1 MSLIQCD
8 SQCSYQ
14 VDGYCTLEKPDII
27 RNGDSTK
34 GCPHML
40 PISETKSGKK

>member
-14 VDGYCTLEKPDII
+14 IDGYCTLEKPDII
-27 RNGDSTK
+27 RNDDNSK

-40 PISETKSGKK
+40 PLSQEEKKNK